1 MAALVAVTAVAGG
14 RLPVAE
20 AVKVDTTEAEI
31 AAGISVE
38 EAATVA
44 GEGRSAAAAIVVALD
59 GKATSAFPDIESNMH
74 ESYSTTLSDW
84 ARRSGNAAIY
94 VQAEQSQGIC

>member
-20 AVKVDTTEAEI
+20 AVKVDTAEAEI

-38 EAATVA
+38 EAA
-44 GEGRSAAAAIVVALD
+44 
-59 GKATSAFPDIESNMH
+59 
-74 ESYSTTLSDW
+74 
-84 ARRSGNAAIY
+84 
-94 VQAEQSQGIC
+94 Q